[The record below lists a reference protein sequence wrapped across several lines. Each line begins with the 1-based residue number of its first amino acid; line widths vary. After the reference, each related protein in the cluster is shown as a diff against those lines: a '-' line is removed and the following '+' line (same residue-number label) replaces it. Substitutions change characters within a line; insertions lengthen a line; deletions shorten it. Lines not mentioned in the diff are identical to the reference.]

1 MNLEYYR
8 TFYQVAKDGNITKAA
23 KSLFISQPAVSKT
36 IKTLEEQLGCNL
48 FVRTPSGV
56 VLTTEGSALYK
67 QVEIALQHINA
78 GENIIKKHIDLA
90 EGSVKIGISNTLCK
104 YIFIPMLDTFHK
116 LYPDIQI
123 EVINRSSIS
132 THQMVKSGA
141 LDFGITTIKSEDES
155 LNYSPF
161 MKIQDIVVTGQ
172 KDLPLIGDKINL
184 QALNNY
190 PLMML
195 EKSNTSRHYIDEF
208 LKAHTLSLNADI
220 EISNMEFLIEF
231 AKIGIGQAFV
241 IKNFVEKELASGEL
255 IKLDTFPVI
264 PPREI
269 AIISLSDVPTSIA
282 SKYFIKHILTTYHL
296 D

>member
-36 IKTLEEQLGCNL
+36 IKTLEDQLGCFL
-48 FVRTPSGV
+48 FVRTPNGV
-56 VLTTEGSALYK
+56 LLTTEGQALYK
-67 QVEIALQHINA
+67 QIDVALEHIYA
-78 GENIIKKHIDLA
+78 GENIIKKHLDLSK
-90 EGSVKIGISNTLCK
+90 GSLKIGISNTLCK
-104 YIFIPMLDTFHK
+104 YIFIPLLDSFHM

-123 EVINRSSIS
+123 EVINRSSTS
-132 THQMVKSGA
+132 THKMVKSGT
-141 LDFGITTIKSEDES
+141 LDFGITTIKSEDPS
-155 LNYSPF
+155 LFYKPF
-161 MKIQDIVVTGQ
+161 LEIQDIIVTGQ

-184 QALNNY
+184 QALNNF

-195 EKSNTSRHYIDEF
+195 EKSNTTRHYIDDF
-208 LKAHTLSLNADI
+208 LREHTLVLNADI

-241 IKNFVEKELASGEL
+241 IKNFVEKELANGEL
-255 IKLDTFPVI
+255 IQLDTFPII

-269 AIISLSDVPTSIA
+269 SIITLSDVPTSIA
-282 SKYFIKHILTTYHL
+282 ADYFIKHILATYQII
-296 D
+296 